1 MKKANYKWMV
11 YNTGFS
17 IAHDFD
23 GPTLYVCNCIN
34 IYPFKNTYTN
44 SIKLSLDAFE
54 TIPPPLFLRGTTQI
68 HLTIAVSPSI
78 LGDSSWTDP
87 SVTPSGLLIYGSSMT
102 RA

>member
-54 TIPPPLFLRGTTQI
+54 TIPPPLFE
-68 HLTIAVSPSI
+68 
-78 LGDSSWTDP
+78 GDYTDP
-87 SVTPSGLLIYGSSMT
+87 PNHCCKPKHS
-102 RA
+102 R